1 MKKAFSILLCVLA
14 ATAVLAQ
21 APHKY
26 GIKCAIVKTVT
37 ENSGGQKSYTTL
49 WFDDYG
55 AKERS
60 EVTMDMGSGMGE
72 AKWVT
77 ISLPDGKSYMLD
89 RSGKSAKTT
98 PRVDVNYLD
107 MPEKVAKSRKAK
119 VIGEEKVGS
128 RMCTKWE
135 EHVKQIL
142 HTATVTS
149 WVWKGIP
156 IKYTVDNPR
165 STTTLVSL
173 EQKSSLPASL
183 FTVPK

>member
-1 MKKAFSILLCVLA
+1 MKKTFSILLCVLA
-14 ATAVLAQ
+14 ATAALAQ
-21 APHKY
+21 TPHKY

-60 EVTMDMGSGMGE
+60 EVTMDMGNGMGE
-72 AKWVT
+72 A
-77 ISLPDGKSYMLD
+77 
-89 RSGKSAKTT
+89 
-98 PRVDVNYLD
+98 
-107 MPEKVAKSRKAK
+107 
-119 VIGEEKVGS
+119 
-128 RMCTKWE
+128 KWE